1 MKKHTLITVFMALM
15 LMGGCTLMPE
25 YTRPASPVPE
35 MLPTTADKVPETG
48 APAAELDWKT
58 FITDPGLQQ
67 VVTLALENNRD
78 LRIATL
84 NIEKAAALYRIQ
96 RAELFPNL
104 TATATGEKERV
115 PANLSATGTPYTSEL
130 YTAGVGIASWELDL
144 FGRVRSLK
152 AQARQQYLSTEHARS
167 GVQLSLIAGVTGSY
181 LTLAADRESLTLA
194 EKSLKA
200 QEEQYE
206 LIRKSHELGVAS
218 KLDMLQAQAQV
229 DTARISVSTYR
240 ALTETDRNALN
251 MLVGK
256 VVSDDL
262 LPKNLT
268 AIQPFAEI
276 QPGTS
281 SDVLLNR
288 PDIRMAENGLL
299 AANANIGAA
308 RAAFFPRISLTAFA
322 GSVSADLDD
331 LLGSDNNSW
340 SFAPQVALPILDM
353 GARRANLKAA
363 HVDHEI
369 MVARY
374 EQAIQQAFR
383 ETSDTLTAGTHLEEQ
398 LAAQQ
403 SLTKSLAQTYQL
415 SDARYKQGID
425 SYLPVLIAQRTHFQA
440 LTGLVQL
447 KLARMAN
454 QVGLYK
460 VLGGGHQNP
469 E

>member
-1 MKKHTLITVFMALM
+1 MRKQIITIAFMTLLVLN
-15 LMGGCTLMPE
+15 GCTLMPE
-25 YTRPASPVPE
+25 YTRPAAPVPE
-35 MLPTTADKVPETG
+35 MLPTSTDKAPETG
-48 APAAELDWKT
+48 TPAAELDWKT

-67 VVTLALENNRD
+67 VVNLALEHNRN

-115 PANLSATGTPYTSEL
+115 PANMSTTGTAYTSEL

-181 LTLAADRESLTLA
+181 LTLAADRESLALA
-194 EKSLKA
+194 EKSLRA

-218 KLDMLQAQAQV
+218 KLDMLQARSQV
-229 DTARISVSTYR
+229 DAARITVSTYKS
-240 ALTETDRNALN
+240 LTETDRNALN
-251 MLVGK
+251 LLVGTA
-256 VVSDDL
+256 VSDDL
-262 LPKNLT
+262 LPADLT
-268 AIQPFAEI
+268 AIQTFADI
-276 QPGTS
+276 QPGMS

-288 PDIRMAENGLL
+288 PDIRMAESQLI

-322 GSVSADLDD
+322 GSVSTDLDD
-331 LLGSDNNSW
+331 LLGSDNKSW
-340 SFAPQVALPILDM
+340 SFAPQVALPIFDM
-353 GARRANLKAA
+353 GARRANLDAA
-363 HVDHEI
+363 HLDHDI

-383 ETSDTLTAGTHLEEQ
+383 ETSDALTMGTHLKEQ

-403 SLTKSLAQTYQL
+403 SLTETLAQTVQL

-440 LTGLVQL
+440 QTSLVQL

-454 QVGLYK
+454 EVELYK